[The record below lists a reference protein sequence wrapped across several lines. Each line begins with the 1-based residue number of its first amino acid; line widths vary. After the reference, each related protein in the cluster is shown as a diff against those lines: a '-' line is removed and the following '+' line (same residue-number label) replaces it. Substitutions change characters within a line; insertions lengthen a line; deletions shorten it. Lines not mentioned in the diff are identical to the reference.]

1 MLTLEKNKLCTSED
15 NYCVGRKV
23 QWKSSL
29 KYERGMAW
37 EGSSGIADMKWDAF
51 LDLSQNHIILVWEK
65 NKDMVGLHFS
75 KSRPIT

>member
-1 MLTLEKNKLCTSED
+1 MLTLEKNMLCTSED

-23 QWKSSL
+23 QCKISL

-37 EGSSGIADMKWDAF
+37 EGSSGIVDMKCDVF
-51 LDLSQNHIILVWEK
+51 LDLFQNHIILVWEK

>member
-29 KYERGMAW
+29 RYERNGVSRQQWQSRCEMGCFP
-37 EGSSGIADMKWDAF
+37 GSVPESH
-51 LDLSQNHIILVWEK
+51 N
-65 NKDMVGLHFS
+65 FS
-75 KSRPIT
+75 MGKE

>member
-37 EGSSGIADMKWDAF
+37 EGQF
-51 LDLSQNHIILVWEK
+51 LDGPWNASKVAK
-65 NKDMVGLHFS
+65 N
-75 KSRPIT
+75 

>member
-1 MLTLEKNKLCTSED
+1 MLTLEKNKLCISEN
-15 NYCVGRKV
+15 NYCEGRKV

-37 EGSSGIADMKWDAF
+37 EGSSGIADVKWDAF

-65 NKDMVGLHFS
+65 NKDMVGLCFS